1 MVGQVLLGMGAYDF
15 GRYARRVSDLEGV
28 RRSAVLAATL
38 RGEKT
43 GMAEGGAA
51 VSASALREPYH
62 NRPFEWVQADR
73 AVVFR
78 GLEMSERGVH
88 HVYY

>member
-1 MVGQVLLGMGAYDF
+1 MIGQVLLAVGAYDF

-28 RRSAVLAATL
+28 RRAAELAATL
-38 RGEKT
+38 HSGKV
-43 GMAEGGAA
+43 AEGDAA

-62 NRPFEWVQADR
+62 NHPFEWARADK
-73 AVVFR
+73 VIVFR

-88 HVYY
+88 HLYY